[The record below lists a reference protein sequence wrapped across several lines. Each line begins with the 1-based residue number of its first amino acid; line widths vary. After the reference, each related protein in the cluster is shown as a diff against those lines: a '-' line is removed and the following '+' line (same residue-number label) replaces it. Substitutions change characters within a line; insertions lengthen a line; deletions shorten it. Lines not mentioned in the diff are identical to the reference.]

1 MLEEKMFRTVSME
14 DAKEFLELK
23 RKNASKLAGAVALCI
38 LSPVILIFLAGLS
51 DSHIGNITEEL
62 AAGLGLTVLLVMVAA
77 AVFVFISCGIKS
89 RRFEYFEK
97 ENFETTY
104 AVKEM
109 VSEKKRSFESK
120 FAVGIGSGVVCC
132 IVAPIPLI
140 VVGVMNAPDYIYTT
154 FVSVLL
160 ILVAVGVYLLVRTG
174 IVNSSYDSVLQE
186 GEYTTAAKNANSKMQ
201 LLNTVYWCLATA
213 LYLGWS
219 FITMRWDYTWIVW
232 PVAGV
237 LFGAIVAIAKLVMR
251 VDDTK

>member
-23 RKNASKLAGAVALCI
+23 RKNASKIAGAVALCI

-62 AAGLGLTVLLVMVAA
+62 AAGLGLTVLLVMVAV

-109 VSEKKRSFESK
+109 VSEKKF
-120 FAVGIGSGVVCC
+120 
-132 IVAPIPLI
+132 
-140 VVGVMNAPDYIYTT
+140 
-154 FVSVLL
+154 
-160 ILVAVGVYLLVRTG
+160 
-174 IVNSSYDSVLQE
+174 
-186 GEYTTAAKNANSKMQ
+186 
-201 LLNTVYWCLATA
+201 
-213 LYLGWS
+213 
-219 FITMRWDYTWIVW
+219 
-232 PVAGV
+232 
-237 LFGAIVAIAKLVMR
+237 
-251 VDDTK
+251 